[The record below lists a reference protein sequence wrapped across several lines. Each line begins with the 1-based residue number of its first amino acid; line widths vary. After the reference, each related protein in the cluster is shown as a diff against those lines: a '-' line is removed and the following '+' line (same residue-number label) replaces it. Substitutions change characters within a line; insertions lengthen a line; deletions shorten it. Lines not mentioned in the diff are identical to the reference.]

1 MVCRFLRHLFKALTA
16 APPPHPPHLCSD
28 HSLLS
33 DLSCN
38 YDNMRFAVVLL
49 EKSLDSATN
58 PNKTCTSEDLSC

>member
-1 MVCRFLRHLFKALTA
+1 MVCRS
-16 APPPHPPHLCSD
+16 PPHPPHLCKTDPSRAGSD

-58 PNKTCTSEDLSC
+58 SNKTCTSEDLSR

>member
-1 MVCRFLRHLFKALTA
+1 MMCQFLRHLFKALTA
-16 APPPHPPHLCSD
+16 APPPHPPHLCKTDPSRAGSD

-49 EKSLDSATN
+49 EKSLD
-58 PNKTCTSEDLSC
+58 